1 MLKPNKLA
9 NNNFLSSLDLS
20 TDEVLHILDLANN
33 FKNKKLNI
41 DLGNKVLGLIFDKSS
56 TRTRVSFQ
64 VAMTRLGGT
73 TIDLNPTTSQIG
85 RGEPIKDTA
94 RVLSRYC
101 DVIAIRTFD
110 HSDLEEYAKWSTKP
124 VINALTDLE
133 HPCQALADFMTIKE
147 EFLDFKDVVL
157 TFIGDGNNVA
167 NSLILCGALLGVEV
181 RIACPKGYEPNSLLI
196 DKAYEIYKNKN
207 LLKITNDPNTA
218 VLGAN
223 VLYTDVWSSMGE
235 ENQKEEKDKYLPSFF
250 ISQILDVVTLEK
262 LKFSKADIAKTKL
275 LRKWHLFLKNKNIAQ
290 LDEFDRFKLHQ
301 ELEMFLP
308 SFIFYLPQNSQL
320 DWLHKW
326 RDNDDKLFHP
336 SNLVNGDLIK
346 KNLEIKD
353 GPILGELLQYLS
365 QELAYK
371 RLNNFDEAIYKAKQW
386 IEQNAPKCD

>member
-1 MLKPNKLA
+1 MLKPIKLA
-9 NNNFLSSLDLS
+9 NNNFLSSLDIS

-64 VAMTRLGGT
+64 VAMTKLGGT

-110 HSDLEEYAKWSTKP
+110 HLDLEEYAKWSTKP

-133 HPCQALADFMTIKE
+133 HPCQALADFLTIRD
-147 EFLDFKDVVL
+147 EFLDFKDLVL

-181 RIACPKGYEPNSLLI
+181 RIACPKGYEPHALVI
-196 DKAYEIYKNKN
+196 KKAKEIYKNKD
-207 LLKITNDPNTA
+207 LLKITNDPISA
-218 VLGAN
+218 VRGSN

-235 ENQKEEKDKYLPSFF
+235 ENQKEKKDKDFKGFTIDNNL
-250 ISQILDVVTLEK
+250 LEK
-262 LKFSKADIAKTKL
+262 AKKDAIVLHCLPAYRSKEITDEVMEGGQSRIFDQAENRLHVQQAL
-275 LRKWHLFLKNKNIAQ
+275 LACIMQ
-290 LDEFDRFKLHQ
+290 
-301 ELEMFLP
+301 
-308 SFIFYLPQNSQL
+308 
-320 DWLHKW
+320 
-326 RDNDDKLFHP
+326 
-336 SNLVNGDLIK
+336 
-346 KNLEIKD
+346 
-353 GPILGELLQYLS
+353 
-365 QELAYK
+365 
-371 RLNNFDEAIYKAKQW
+371 
-386 IEQNAPKCD
+386 

>member
-9 NNNFLSSLDLS
+9 KKNFLSSLDLS
-20 TDEVLHILDLANN
+20 TDEVLYILDLANN
-33 FKNKKLNI
+33 FKIKKLNF

-110 HSDLEEYAKWSTKP
+110 HLDLEEYAKWSTKP

-133 HPCQALADFMTIKE
+133 HPCQALADFLTIKE

-157 TFIGDGNNVA
+157 AFIGDGNNVA

-181 RIACPKGYEPNSLLI
+181 RIACPKGYEPNSLVI
-196 DKAYEIYKNKN
+196 DKAYEKYENKN

-218 VLGAN
+218 VTGAN

-235 ENQKEEKDKYLPSFF
+235 EKHKEKKDKDFDGFTIDNYLV
-250 ISQILDVVTLEK
+250 D
-262 LKFSKADIAKTKL
+262 KAD
-275 LRKWHLFLKNKNIAQ
+275 KNAII
-290 LDEFDRFKLHQ
+290 LHC
-301 ELEMFLP
+301 LP
-308 SFIFYLPQNSQL
+308 AYRS
-320 DWLHKW
+320 K
-326 RDNDDKLFHP
+326 
-336 SNLVNGDLIK
+336 
-346 KNLEIKD
+346 EIT
-353 GPILGELLQYLS
+353 E
-365 QELAYK
+365 
-371 RLNNFDEAIYKAKQW
+371 EAIESKKSR
-386 IEQNAPKCD
+386 IFEQAENRMHVQQALLSCLLS